1 MGCILCTYSNR
12 SNNFSNHFKLRN
24 MITPLTIMIVGFLGA
39 VTFKLINYSATGKK
53 NIDSPINF
61 DIKYWLA
68 DRGNWND
75 LLLGA
80 ILFAI
85 LATYKEDI
93 FKIYPERWLVKAIA
107 PFSNSW
113 LFYFILGLLMT
124 YIIKIFRNLIWM
136 VGKLSNTTFKNKEK
150 QLVSPLEA

>member
-12 SNNFSNHFKLRN
+12 SNNFSNPFKLRN

-53 NIDSPINF
+53 NIDSPMNF
-61 DIKYWLA
+61 SFKYWIA

-75 LLLGA
+75 LLLGT

-93 FKIYPERWLVKAIA
+93 FKIYPEMWLVKAVA

-124 YIIKIFRNLIWM
+124 YIIKIFRNLFWLI
-136 VGKLSNTTFKNKEK
+136 GKMSNGTFKNKDK
-150 QLVSPLEA
+150 

>member
-1 MGCILCTYSNR
+1 
-12 SNNFSNHFKLRN
+12 

-93 FKIYPERWLVKAIA
+93 FKIYPEMWLVKAIA

>member
-1 MGCILCTYSNR
+1 
-12 SNNFSNHFKLRN
+12 

-53 NIDSPINF
+53 NTESPINF
-61 DIKYWLA
+61 SFKYWIA

-93 FKIYPERWLVKAIA
+93 FKIYPEMWLVKAIA

-150 QLVSPLEA
+150 

>member
-1 MGCILCTYSNR
+1 
-12 SNNFSNHFKLRN
+12 

-75 LLLGA
+75 LILGA

-93 FKIYPERWLVKAIA
+93 FKIYPEMWLVKAIA

>member
-93 FKIYPERWLVKAIA
+93 FKIYPEMWLVKAIA

-136 VGKLSNTTFKNKEK
+136 VGKLSNTTFNN
-150 QLVSPLEA
+150 

>member
-1 MGCILCTYSNR
+1 
-12 SNNFSNHFKLRN
+12 

-75 LLLGA
+75 LLLGT

-93 FKIYPERWLVKAIA
+93 FKIYPEC
-107 PFSNSW
+107 
-113 LFYFILGLLMT
+113 GL
-124 YIIKIFRNLIWM
+124 
-136 VGKLSNTTFKNKEK
+136 
-150 QLVSPLEA
+150 

>member
-1 MGCILCTYSNR
+1 MLVRFYNNS

-93 FKIYPERWLVKAIA
+93 FKIYPEMWLVKAIA

-124 YIIKIFRNLIWM
+124 YIIKILRNMIWM

>member
-1 MGCILCTYSNR
+1 
-12 SNNFSNHFKLRN
+12 

-93 FKIYPERWLVKAIA
+93 FKIYPEMWLVKAIA

-136 VGKLSNTTFKNKEK
+136 IGKLSNTTFKNKEK
-150 QLVSPLEA
+150 

>member
-12 SNNFSNHFKLRN
+12 SNNFSNHSKLRN

-75 LLLGA
+75 LLLGT

-93 FKIYPERWLVKAIA
+93 FKIYPEHWLVEAIA
-107 PFSNSW
+107 PFKDLW
-113 LFYFILGLLMT
+113 LFYFILGLTMT
-124 YIIKIFRNLIWM
+124 YIIKIFRNLFWM
-136 VGKLSNTTFKNKEK
+136 VGELAKKAFKNKEK
-150 QLVSPLEA
+150 

>member
-1 MGCILCTYSNR
+1 
-12 SNNFSNHFKLRN
+12 

-75 LLLGA
+75 LLLGT

-93 FKIYPERWLVKAIA
+93 FKIYPEMWLVKAIA
-107 PFSNSW
+107 PFSNYW

-150 QLVSPLEA
+150 

>member
-12 SNNFSNHFKLRN
+12 SNNFSNPFKLRN

-75 LLLGA
+75 LLLGT

-93 FKIYPERWLVKAIA
+93 FKIYPEMWLVKAIA
-107 PFSNSW
+107 PFSNYW

-150 QLVSPLEA
+150 

>member
-1 MGCILCTYSNR
+1 
-12 SNNFSNHFKLRN
+12 

-53 NIDSPINF
+53 NTDSPINF

-75 LLLGA
+75 ILLGV

-93 FKIYPERWLVKAIA
+93 FKIYPEMWLVKAIA

-136 VGKLSNTTFKNKEK
+136 VGKLPNTTFKNKEK
-150 QLVSPLEA
+150 

>member
-1 MGCILCTYSNR
+1 
-12 SNNFSNHFKLRN
+12 
-24 MITPLTIMIVGFLGA
+24 MIVGFLGA

-93 FKIYPERWLVKAIA
+93 FKIYPEMWLVKAIA